1 MAENTFKPYI
11 QIPNLSLALA
21 IVATAMLAQLL
32 FSTLFGNIIGTTW
45 VNNSIGALLMTNLL
59 QICTLYLFA
68 QYLRNFSVRRLVTV
82 FYIIIACIGLMT
94 LAPLMSYALLGI
106 FQASSI
112 ISFTS
117 RLANLSIIILFFM
130 AGFRLMRFDKD
141 FVGGMN
147 LLGKAFI
154 LEGITASITFIYY
167 YYQLFTVIPMSTR
180 DRLLKAPDL
189 VTLVVSTMTLIS
201 TILIFICMINIYKR
215 AIKYNN
221 TVDRDEN

>member
-1 MAENTFKPYI
+1 MAENAFKPYI

-21 IVATAMLAQLL
+21 IVATAMLAQIL
-32 FSTLFGNIIGTTW
+32 FSTLFGNIIGTAW

-59 QICTLYLFA
+59 QICTLYFFA
-68 QYLRNFSVRRLVTV
+68 QYLRNFEVRRLVTV
-82 FYIIIACIGLMT
+82 FYIIIACIALMT

-106 FQASSI
+106 LQVSSV

-117 RLANLSIIILFFM
+117 RLANLSAIILFFM
-130 AGFRLMRFDKD
+130 AGSRLMRFDKD

-154 LEGITASITFIYY
+154 FEGVTASISFIYY
-167 YYQLFTVIPMSTR
+167 YFQLFTAVPMSTR
-180 DRLLKAPDL
+180 DRLLQSPDL
-189 VTLVVSTMTLIS
+189 LTLAISTMTLLS
-201 TILIFICMINIYKR
+201 TILIFICMISIYKK

-221 TVDRDEN
+221 TVDRD

>member
-1 MAENTFKPYI
+1 
-11 QIPNLSLALA
+11 
-21 IVATAMLAQLL
+21 
-32 FSTLFGNIIGTTW
+32 
-45 VNNSIGALLMTNLL
+45 
-59 QICTLYLFA
+59 
-68 QYLRNFSVRRLVTV
+68 
-82 FYIIIACIGLMT
+82 
-94 LAPLMSYALLGI
+94 
-106 FQASSI
+106 
-112 ISFTS
+112 
-117 RLANLSIIILFFM
+117 
-130 AGFRLMRFDKD
+130 MRFDKD